1 MTLPA
6 LYAAH
11 IKHLDAAY
19 QVALETSGF
28 DAVLV
33 HAGRL
38 ERKSSF
44 DDQDWPFRAVPTFEH
59 WADIEWPD
67 SAIVVR
73 QGAAPVLVAHA
84 NLSFW
89 EKPKAP
95 DWDLL
100 KAGLHVE
107 TITTFEGL
115 KPHCTSG
122 KVAFI
127 GHSQAAAA
135 DLGISP
141 EAFNPIALVEALEA
155 IRTTKTPYEVQCL
168 FEASER
174 AAHGHR
180 CVAQGFMAGI
190 RSELDLHLTYLMASQ
205 QDDAQCPY
213 KNIVALGASG
223 SVLHHVTYG
232 DSPEAQSL
240 LIDAGA
246 RSRGYASDVTRTH
259 VGPQRDEAAERFAD
273 LIAGMETLKTE
284 VIAKIVP
291 GEPYEA
297 MHDYAHDLLGGLLV
311 QSGLAKVSAEACT
324 QSGLTRVLFPHGLG
338 HSLGIQVHDVGMR
351 KTDPRTDNRYLRNTS
366 TIAEGQVFT
375 IEPGLYF
382 IESLLAEAKAGAHA
396 DALDWDLVDQLR
408 PFGGI
413 RLEDNILVLAD
424 GVRNLTAEAFAKT
437 EAE

>member
-1 MTLPA
+1 MTLHA

-11 IKHLDAAY
+11 IQHLDTAY
-19 QVALETSGF
+19 QIALEGTGF

-33 HAGRL
+33 HSGRL
-38 ERKSSF
+38 ERKSAF
-44 DDQDWPFRAVPTFEH
+44 DDQDWPFRAVPAFEH

-73 QGAAPVLVAHA
+73 RGAPPLLVAHA
-84 NLSFW
+84 NQSFW
-89 EKPKAP
+89 EKPKTP

-100 KAGLHVE
+100 KAGLQVE
-107 TITTFEGL
+107 QITKFEAL
-115 KPHCTSG
+115 KAHSSSG

-127 GHSQAAAA
+127 GHNQAAAQSL
-135 DLGISP
+135 DISS
-141 EAFNPIALVEALEA
+141 EHFNPPALIEALDE
-155 IRTTKTPYEVQCL
+155 IRTKKTPYEVQCL

-180 CVAQGFMAGI
+180 CVTQGFMAGI
-190 RSELDLHLTYLMASQ
+190 RSELDLHLTFLMASQ
-205 QDDAQCPY
+205 QDDAQSPY

-232 DSPEAQSL
+232 EDLQAKSL

-246 RSRGYASDVTRTH
+246 RTRGYASDITRTH
-259 VGPQRDEAAERFAD
+259 VGPQRDEAADRFAG
-273 LIAGMETLKTE
+273 LVAGMETLKAA
-284 VIAKIVP
+284 VIAKVVP

-297 MHDYAHDLLGGLLV
+297 LHDYAHELVGALLA
-311 QSGLAKVSAEACT
+311 QSGLAKVSSEACVQT
-324 QSGLTRVLFPHGLG
+324 GLTRVLFPHGLG

-351 KTDPRTDNRYLRNTS
+351 KTDPRPENRFLRNTS

-375 IEPGLYF
+375 VEPGLYF
-382 IESLLAEAKAGAHA
+382 IDNLLAQAKAGAHA
-396 DALDWDLVDQLR
+396 DALDWDLVDQMR

-413 RLEDNILVLAD
+413 RIEDNVLVLAK
-424 GVRNLTAEAFAKT
+424 GVRNLTEEAFAKT